1 MKKAETQTLGTDVF
15 SKEMLFTYTNGLV
28 TQTKRKGNNTDYI
41 TEDLEYDQFG
51 NNTQKTLSA
60 PGIAPRIEKTQYDP
74 SGRFVIKTTDIL
86 GNSTLLAYES
96 NFGTLLSKTN
106 HLNQT
111 VSFVY
116 DTWQRK
122 AQEKDIYNNITEY
135 FYEWITSGDFINGIR
150 SRIVDASGATKETLV
165 DNWGRKRLERGLSI
179 NSKWIEKERNMMF
192 WTGLTK

>member
-1 MKKAETQTLGTDVF
+1 M
-15 SKEMLFTYTNGLV
+15 
-28 TQTKRKGNNTDYI
+28 
-41 TEDLEYDQFG
+41 
-51 NNTQKTLSA
+51 
-60 PGIAPRIEKTQYDP
+60 
-74 SGRFVIKTTDIL
+74 
-86 GNSTLLAYES
+86 AYES

-179 NSKWIEKERNMMF
+179 NSKWIEKRTEYDVLDRAYKVSEPYFSTVFQANGRLRNMTCTEDLSKIYSRPEKLLPHLI
-192 WTGLTK
+192 TGYPQLW